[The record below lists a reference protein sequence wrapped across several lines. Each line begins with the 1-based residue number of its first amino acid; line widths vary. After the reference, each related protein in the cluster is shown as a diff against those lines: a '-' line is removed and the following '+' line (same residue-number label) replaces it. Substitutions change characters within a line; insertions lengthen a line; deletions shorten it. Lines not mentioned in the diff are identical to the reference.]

1 MNELIKKLRD
11 EGNFTDA
18 YLVAKNDL
26 SRNIDNL
33 NCFRT
38 FIDIALEIA
47 SYNILFEERKQYI
60 TDANVALTMFSESV
74 VMDEDAINII
84 KNTRIQ
90 IDEMAQKVLA
100 EEQDFFESESR
111 KIQDENTEHLG
122 TLVKIYDDIQKSKT
136 QTEFDAA
143 LANVADVEALLQKQ
157 FFTKEQSGV
166 YEKLTKQF
174 SQAISEKMEAINKS
188 ELLEYN
194 KRAVACFN
202 DVFTAFK
209 REPSRYKDE
218 SSLKALMTTKFFAF
232 DSSKLFNESLVF
244 YNHVYS
250 LVFQESPDA
259 LKYKLT
265 EWALNTIKIEK

>member
-1 MNELIKKLRD
+1 MNDLIKKLKD

-60 TDANVALTMFSESV
+60 ADANVALTMFSEAV
-74 VMDEDAINII
+74 VLDEDAITII

-90 IDEMAQKVLA
+90 INEMAQKILS
-100 EEQDFFESESR
+100 EEQEFFENETR
-111 KIQDENTEHLG
+111 KIQDENTEHLSK
-122 TLVKIYDDIQKSKT
+122 LVEIYDAIQTSKT
-136 QTEFDAA
+136 QTEFDAV
-143 LANVADVEALLQKQ
+143 LARVAEVEALLQKQ
-157 FFTKEQSGV
+157 FFTKEQSES

-174 SQAISEKMEAINKS
+174 SQAISEKMEAINKA
-188 ELLEYN
+188 ELLDYN
-194 KRAVACFN
+194 KRAIACFN